1 MRRSPRVPRLMA
13 LAFLSL
19 SLMSSA
25 AHAALVNPG
34 FELGDFSGWTVNNV
48 GGAAPGVNVDGFL
61 IPGTVSP
68 FPPAFVN
75 VRSGNFAAFAVV
87 ANTNGEYLSLSQQVN
102 IAVAGTYLTG
112 FFMGND
118 SQSSFGIDDAIT
130 NERLAIFVDGV
141 NVGFDTRFPG
151 NNFPVGS
158 TPADMLEFSSDAFF
172 SAGLHTVEFRISG
185 SGTSRAGIS
194 VDDFFL
200 NAPDTP
206 RVPGPATLLLLG
218 LGLAGAGLA
227 RSLRRN

>member
-1 MRRSPRVPRLMA
+1 MA
-13 LAFLSL
+13 LVFLSL

-34 FELGDFSGWTVNNV
+34 FELGNFTGWTVNNV
-48 GGAAPGVNVDGFL
+48 GGAAPGVNVDGAL
-61 IPGTVSP
+61 IPGADAP
-68 FPPAFVN
+68 FPPVFVN

-102 IAVAGTYLTG
+102 IAAAGNYLTG

-118 SQSSFGIDDAIT
+118 SQNAFGIDNAIDVD
-130 NERLAIFVDGV
+130 RLAIFVDGV

-151 NNFPVGS
+151 NNFPTGS
-158 TPADMLEFSSDAFF
+158 TPADMFEFSSNAFF

-206 RVPGPATLLLLG
+206 QVPAPATLLRLG
-218 LGLAGAGLA
+218 RGLAGAGLA